1 MEEAEKQATVVRTD
15 GDPDQ
20 QFKEADEVL
29 ERTYYAPYL
38 AHNTLE
44 PLNFFAE
51 VTDESARF
59 VGPIQLPE
67 FLEPALAE
75 RFELPVEKV
84 DIMMTRIGGGFGR
97 KLYGHFMLEA
107 GVISKTV
114 GKPVKLVYTRE
125 DDMTAGT
132 YRPSYRVTYRAA
144 IKEGKATAI
153 HIVAGGIPES
163 PLSANRFPA
172 GSFDHYKAET

>member
-1 MEEAEKQATVVRTD
+1 
-15 GDPDQ
+15 
-20 QFKEADEVL
+20 
-29 ERTYYAPYL
+29 
-38 AHNTLE
+38 
-44 PLNFFAE
+44 
-51 VTDESARF
+51 
-59 VGPIQLPE
+59 
-67 FLEPALAE
+67 
-75 RFELPVEKV
+75 
-84 DIMMTRIGGGFGR
+84 MMTRIGGGFGR

-172 GSFDHYKAET
+172 GSFDHYKGRDMDN